1 MPALLGQHLKAARE
15 LRGLSLSDAS
25 HETRIPTGRLTLLEQ
40 DNYAAFGSMT
50 YARAFLRQYSDYLE
64 VDAREVLEELPGA
77 VLGGPRDYR
86 YLTENHGPWVRPRGL
101 SFSQN
106 SSRAAQPSR
115 TPMLAG
121 LATFVLA
128 LIGSGIWGHYALS
141 GRQNVRAERVL
152 TSAPLEG
159 PPQGLATSSGVSRQ
173 LPMALRIVKAVP
185 VSETEDG
192 KVIAGNT
199 GGME

>member
-15 LRGLSLSDAS
+15 QRGLSLPDAS
-25 HETRIPTGRLTLLEQ
+25 HETRIPTARLILLEQ

-64 VDAREVLEELPGA
+64 VDARDVLDGLPGA

-86 YLTENHGPWVRPRGL
+86 YLTENHGPWVLPRGS

-106 SSRAAQPSR
+106 SSRLVQPSR

-121 LATFVLA
+121 LATFALM
-128 LIGSGIWGHYALS
+128 LIGSGVWGHYALS
-141 GRQNVRAERVL
+141 ERQNAER
-152 TSAPLEG
+152 APLSTALEG
-159 PPQGLATSSGVSRQ
+159 PPQGLATSTSVSRQ

-185 VSETEDG
+185 VPEAEDG

>member
-25 HETRIPTGRLTLLEQ
+25 HETRIPTGRLNLLEQ

-50 YARAFLRQYSDYLE
+50 YARAFLRQYSEYLE
-64 VDAREVLEELPGA
+64 VDAREVLDELPGA

-86 YLTENHGPWVRPRGL
+86 YLTENHGPWVLPRGS

-106 SSRAAQPSR
+106 SSRPAQPSR

-121 LATFVLA
+121 LATFVLM

-141 GRQNVRAERVL
+141 GRQTAAR
-152 TSAPLEG
+152 TPPSADLEG
-159 PPQGLATSSGVSRQ
+159 PPQGLATSASVSRQ
-173 LPMALRIVKAVP
+173 LPVALRIVKAIP
-185 VSETEDG
+185 VSEAEDG

>member
-15 LRGLSLSDAS
+15 QRGLSLSDAS
-25 HETRIPTGRLTLLEQ
+25 HETRIPTGRLMLLEQ

-50 YARAFLRQYSDYLE
+50 YARAFLRQYSDYLQ
-64 VDAREVLEELPGA
+64 VDAQGVLDELPGA

-86 YLTENHGPWVRPRGL
+86 YLTENHGPWVLPRGS
-101 SFSQN
+101 SFSQD
-106 SSRAAQPSR
+106 SSRLTPPRR
-115 TPMLAG
+115 TPMVAG
-121 LATFVLA
+121 LATFILM

-141 GRQNVRAERVL
+141 ERQNAAR
-152 TSAPLEG
+152 PLLPAVEG
-159 PPQGLATSSGVSRQ
+159 PPQGLATSAGVNPQ
-173 LPMALRIVKAVP
+173 LPMAMRIVKAIPVP
-185 VSETEDG
+185 ERDDE